1 MLLPS
6 LAQAAGNKSASP
18 SVGAHRKDAP
28 KLYGRVLGLHG
39 LLRPCLWT
47 RWCPPTPSLS
57 LAPWKLLDQKPISE
71 RRAHANAETLSS
83 PLRCWKR
90 VRRVKLRTCFVGPN
104 VLESV
109 RTVCDM
115 ERLNFEVTA
124 ARLLGLTFLAILN
137 DNLAISAVLNRRLSR
152 NREQCRKTAGKR

>member
-1 MLLPS
+1 MLRSPLV
-6 LAQAAGNKSASP
+6 QAAGKRSASP
-18 SVGAHRKDAP
+18 GVEAHPKDAP
-28 KLYGRVLGLHG
+28 KMYGKALGSHL
-39 LLRPCLWT
+39 LLRLWLRT
-47 RWCPPTPSLS
+47 RWCLPTPFLS
-57 LAPWKLLDQKPISE
+57 LAPWQLLDQKPISE

-90 VRRVKLRTCFVGPN
+90 VGRVKLRTCFVGPN
-104 VLESV
+104 VLESG
-109 RTVCDM
+109 RTVCDR